1 MLWTIKELVALFN
14 KEHDFIVTYYSLQQV
29 IKQEKHIF
37 YSSQIFEDD
46 CRRTKC
52 ENAELLLTGIVNSI
66 RPVYPELAAKIKV
79 YPVEFVKENICSLQS
94 FQCCSSECQECSQA
108 EYTQELLSVLEET
121 DEVTYAK

>member
-1 MLWTIKELVALFN
+1 M
-14 KEHDFIVTYYSLQQV
+14 
-29 IKQEKHIF
+29 
-37 YSSQIFEDD
+37 
-46 CRRTKC
+46 
-52 ENAELLLTGIVNSI
+52 LTGIVNSI

-121 DEVTYAK
+121 DEVTYAKWICKNNQYLKMEMINSVSDISM